1 MLDNANTLH
10 HASKL
15 LSVLIVDDN
24 HDIVILMERALTR
37 HGFKVSAFTDPT
49 EALQSLNATSNDCG
63 LILSDIRMPRMNG
76 YELIRKAKEIKKQVR
91 VVLMTAFDIDDR
103 EFNDLLSDIKVDGF
117 IQKPFSMT
125 ELNDLINKINAQQE

>member
-1 MLDNANTLH
+1 MLDNANALH

-103 EFNDLLSDIKVDGF
+103 EFHDLLSDIKVDGF

-125 ELNDLINKINAQQE
+125 KLNDLINKINAQQE